1 MAALVVPSVS
11 YPLFIAGCLLGSR
24 TRRHPRGRRFETDPP
39 AGFETRILPILQ
51 AKCLACHG
59 PQNQEKELD
68 LGSRQSLLKGR
79 SLGAFRRSGV
89 G

>member
-1 MAALVVPSVS
+1 MAALLSRAS
-11 YPLFIAGCLLGSR
+11 LIRSSLLAACLAVAPGAI
-24 TRRHPRGRRFETDPP
+24 PAAADETDPP

-59 PQNQEKELD
+59 PQNQEKEP
-68 LGSRQSLLKGR
+68 GPGFSPESAQGR

>member
-1 MAALVVPSVS
+1 MAALLSRAS
-11 YPLFIAGCLLGSR
+11 LIRLSLLAACLAVAPGAIPAAADS
-24 TRRHPRGRRFETDPP
+24 ESP
-39 AGFETRILPILQ
+39 AGFETRIFPILQ

-68 LGSRQSLLKGR
+68 LGSLQSLLRG
-79 SLGAFRRSGV
+79 GASGPSIVSGV